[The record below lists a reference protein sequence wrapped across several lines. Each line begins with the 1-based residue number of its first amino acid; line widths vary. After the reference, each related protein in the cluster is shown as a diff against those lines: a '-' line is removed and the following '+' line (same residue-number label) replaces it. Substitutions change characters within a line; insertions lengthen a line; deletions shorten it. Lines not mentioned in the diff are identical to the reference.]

1 MPSGRLPW
9 LKAVLGGVAL
19 AAAVLAV
26 AGVVIWW
33 LGVLD
38 RYFIFFP
45 EREVTV
51 TPADRGL
58 AFEEVSFTAADGT
71 RLHGWYVPGASDVT
85 WLWFHGNGG
94 NIADRL
100 DALAALHR
108 NLGVNIFIFDY
119 RGYGKSEGR
128 PTEKGMYL
136 DGEAALAYLRTRL
149 DVDVD
154 KVVLYGRSLGCAVAV
169 EMASRHGAYALVLE
183 SPFTSVKAMAR
194 RAFPVLPAWLLV
206 KSRFDS
212 LAKIREM
219 DTPLLVIHPER
230 DEIVPLAMGRE
241 VYEAAAG
248 PKRFF
253 VAEGALH
260 NDQHLADSDPYFR
273 ELRGFLVWVG
283 ERGWQ
288 K

>member
-1 MPSGRLPW
+1 MSLDRWLPW
-9 LKAVLGGVAL
+9 LRTIAAGVAL

-26 AGVVIWW
+26 AGVIIRQV
-33 LGVLD
+33 GVLD

-45 EREVTV
+45 EREVAE

-58 AFEEVSFTAADGT
+58 AFEDVSFTASDGT
-71 RLHGWYVPGASDVT
+71 RLHGWYVSGTSDVT
-85 WLWFHGNGG
+85 WLWFHGNAG

-108 NLGVNIFIFDY
+108 NLGVTIFIFDY

-128 PTEKGMYL
+128 PSERGMYL
-136 DGEAALAYLRTRL
+136 DGEAALAYLRSRP
-149 DVDVD
+149 DVNAD

-183 SPFTSVKAMAR
+183 SPFTSIRAMAR
-194 RAFPVLPAWLLV
+194 RTFPVPPAWLLV

-212 LAKIREM
+212 LSKMRGITA
-219 DTPLLVIHPER
+219 PLLVVHPEN
-230 DEIVPLAMGRE
+230 DEVVPIAMGWE
-241 VYEAAAG
+241 VHEAAG
-248 PKRFF
+248 GSKRFF

-260 NDQHLADSDPYFR
+260 NDQHLADGDPYFAA
-273 ELRGFLVWVG
+273 LRDFLASVG
-283 ERGWQ
+283 EG
-288 K
+288 

>member
-1 MPSGRLPW
+1 
-9 LKAVLGGVAL
+9 
-19 AAAVLAV
+19 VLAV
-26 AGVVIWW
+26 AGAVIWQV
-33 LGVLD
+33 GVLD

-45 EREVTV
+45 GKEVAE

-58 AFEEVSFTAADGT
+58 AFEDVSFTASDST
-71 RLHGWYVPGASDVT
+71 RLHGWYVPGTSDVT
-85 WLWFHGNGG
+85 WLWFHGNAG

-100 DALAALHR
+100 DALTALHR

-128 PTEKGMYL
+128 PSEPGMYL
-136 DGEAALAYLRTRL
+136 DGEAALAYLRSRP
-149 DVDVD
+149 DVDAG
-154 KVVLYGRSLGCAVAV
+154 KVVLYGRSLGCAAAV
-169 EMASRHGAYALVLE
+169 EMARRHGAYALVLE

-194 RAFPVLPAWLLV
+194 RAFPILPAWLLV

-212 LAKIREM
+212 LAKIREV
-219 DTPLLVIHPER
+219 TAPLLVVHPER

-241 VYEAAAG
+241 VYEGAAG

-260 NDQHLADSDPYFR
+260 NDQHLAGGDPYFAALQ
-273 ELRGFLVWVG
+273 EFLVSVS
-283 ERGWQ
+283 EVR
-288 K
+288 